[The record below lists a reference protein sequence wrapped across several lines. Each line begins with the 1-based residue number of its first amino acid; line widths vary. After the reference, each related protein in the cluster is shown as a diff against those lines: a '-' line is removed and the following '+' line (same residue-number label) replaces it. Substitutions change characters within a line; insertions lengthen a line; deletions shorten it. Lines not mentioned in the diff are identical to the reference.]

1 MRVWL
6 IRHAA
11 AAVPPGVTIGAGDP
25 PLTAEGRAQSQRLAA
40 SLSTRPLARV
50 WSSDL
55 RRAVETASIV
65 AAPFGLTVATTPALR
80 ELDFGAWEGRVLG
93 DLWHEDPDAARAWET
108 DITATP
114 DTFGESVR
122 DLLRRVRCFWDQV
135 ELSTYPVSPDYPNV
149 GEVAI
154 VAHRGSLAA
163 LQSVISGESFALAF
177 RFPSAWV
184 EVAETNSR
192 PGRSASRSPRRHE
205 A

>member
-25 PLTAEGRAQSQRLAA
+25 PLTAEGRAQAQRLAA
-40 SLSTRPLARV
+40 SLSAHPLASV

-55 RRAVETASIV
+55 RRAAETASII
-65 AAPFGLTVATTPALR
+65 AAPFGLTVAMTKALR

-93 DLWHEDPDAARAWET
+93 DLWNEDPDAARAWET
-108 DITATP
+108 DITETP
-114 DTFGESVR
+114 DTFGESVH
-122 DLLRRVRCFWDQV
+122 DLMHRVRDFWDQV
-135 ELSTYPVSPDYPNV
+135 DLS
-149 GEVAI
+149 GESAI

-184 EVAETNSR
+184 EAAEANSR
-192 PGRSASRSPRRHE
+192 PGRNASRSLRGRE